1 VSLSANTL
9 NTRLNAKCSWEERE
23 RRVCSLQIIALG
35 SIVIIISLGLCA
47 SAISPNAKAKKLEC
61 APQSILS
68 LGRKY
73 FAAGGL
79 LPPSHYTPCTIGWVG
94 REARWVVRRGTLL
107 QWQCR
112 KSICFWVLLGNGKCS
127 QLCWWFAKGSHL
139 FYRFTLMILILQN
152 II

>member
-1 VSLSANTL
+1 MQ
-9 NTRLNAKCSWEERE
+9 NALEKRE

-35 SIVIIISLGLCA
+35 SIVIIISLGA

-107 QWQCR
+107 ALWKIDKLVC
-112 KSICFWVLLGNGKCS
+112 CWEMENA
-127 QLCWWFAKGSHL
+127 QL
-139 FYRFTLMILILQN
+139 
-152 II
+152 